1 MDFENLISFVS
12 VSMLLTLAPGPDILF
27 VIVQSISQGK
37 RAGIAVGLGLC
48 TGLIVHTTA
57 AALGISV
64 ILHQSTAAFQIVK
77 YAGAIYLLYLAWQAF
92 KEGNTSFSMKEAKNQ
107 QFISLYKRGI
117 FMNILNPK
125 VSLFFLAFLPQ
136 FVSVELGEVPFQ
148 MILLGIIFMVQAF
161 VIFTGTAIFSVS
173 FGQRFLNNY
182 KIGKYINYF
191 KAIMFAVI
199 GIRLAFMEK

>member
-1 MDFENLISFVS
+1 
-12 VSMLLTLAPGPDILF
+12 MLLTLAPGPDILF

-37 RAGIAVGLGLC
+37 RAGIAVALGLC

-64 ILHQSTAAFQIVK
+64 ILNQSTAAFQLVK
-77 YAGAIYLLYLAWQAF
+77 YAGAVYLLYLVWQAF
-92 KEGNTSFSMKEAKNQ
+92 KEGDTSFSMKEAKNQ

-136 FVSVELGEVPFQ
+136 FVSAELGKIPFQ
-148 MILLGIIFMVQAF
+148 MIILGIIFMAQAF
-161 VIFTGTAIFSVS
+161 IIFTGTALFSVS
-173 FGQRFLNNY
+173 FSQRFFSNH

-191 KAIMFAVI
+191 KAIIFAVI